1 MAQVTNQLR
10 KVALQALS
18 TSNSFIPSK
27 VVYQAWNDNG
37 LSRSKNVRR
46 FAIRALEKD
55 GCIELRTV
63 DPTQPPSPGNTY
75 LFKIT
80 DVGLDELTNGRQKR
94 TRIEPRIRSQR
105 YLTLLEILETGKG
118 LTIDE
123 IGEIIKPN
131 YDPSNFRMK
140 NVVYG
145 AVASFRKAVLLK
157 TPHALIKNG
166 KFYELSTP
174 ETAFVGALD
183 KRDKFLPHLA
193 SIQAHITKEIET
205 YKNDPKLAGQ
215 LELLVLDLQDKVTKI
230 RRDQLTSGK

>member
-18 TSNSFIPSK
+18 TSNGFTPSK
-27 VVYQAWNDNG
+27 VVYQAWNDAN
-37 LSRSKNVRR
+37 LTRSKNVRR

-63 DPTQPPSPGNTY
+63 DPTQPPSPSNTY

-80 DVGLDELTNGRQKR
+80 DKGLNELVNGR
-94 TRIEPRIRSQR
+94 TRQSRVQPRIRSQR
-105 YLTLLEILETGKG
+105 YLTLLDILETGKG
-118 LTIDE
+118 LTIDQ
-123 IGEIIKPN
+123 IGEVTIPD
-131 YDPSNFRMK
+131 YDPTDFKRKQYAYSVMNAFK
-140 NVVYG
+140 
-145 AVASFRKAVLLK
+145 KAVLSK
-157 TPHALIKNG
+157 TPHTVIKNG

-174 ETAFVGALD
+174 ETAFIGALD
-183 KRDKFLPHLA
+183 KRDKFLPHLT